1 MRVLY
6 LTHYSIMEP
15 LGQSQIVPYLI
26 GLANYGH
33 AIEIVSFEKA
43 GLLADEDRFRAQ
55 NETLRSCG
63 IDWFPRSYHRGA
75 SLQDLIWD
83 VLKMSVEVNTRCR
96 RNRID
101 LIHCR
106 VHVPFLMAWYASA
119 VQRTPILFD
128 FRGFLAEEYGDA
140 GLWKPGG
147 VKFRLTKWVERK
159 MAAWCSAMVV
169 LTHPVREYIM
179 KAYEIPGEKLFVVPC
194 CVDLQQFCLKD
205 PVPPGARGRSLNIV
219 YSGST
224 EGRYDVP
231 AMLSFFAQFYGKRP
245 GSHLTILTTGD
256 IKKVQALVANAS
268 LPGDAVSIRSLPHH
282 QVPESLSE
290 QDLGLLFL
298 RGNLGLIATSPT
310 KLGEYLACGL
320 TVVAEKG
327 LGGLERILVEEGV
340 GCLVSSDQPASWDE
354 AISEAI
360 RLCDQPDSRLRSV
373 RTAAKYYALEQGVET
388 YAQAYEYA
396 VRSRAHG
403 FGSSRAL

>member
-15 LGQSQIVPYLI
+15 LGQSQILPYLI
-26 GLANYGH
+26 GLAGQGYS
-33 AIEIVSFEKA
+33 IEIISFEKPA
-43 GLLADEDRFRAQ
+43 LLQERERVLAQ
-55 NETLRSCG
+55 NQTLRDYG

-75 SLQDLIWD
+75 SLQDLIVD
-83 VLKMSVEVNTRCR
+83 ILKTSAEVDTRCR

-119 VQRTPILFD
+119 IQRKPILFD
-128 FRGFLAEEYGDA
+128 FRGFLAEEYVDA
-140 GLWKPGG
+140 GLWQPNS
-147 VKFRLTKWVERK
+147 VKFRLTKLLERK

-169 LTHPVREYIM
+169 LTHPAREYM
-179 KAYEIPGEKLFVVPC
+179 RKSYGIPGEKLFVIPC
-194 CVDLQQFCLKD
+194 CADLQQFHPKD
-205 PVPPGARGRSLNIV
+205 PFVSRSPGRPLKTV

-224 EGRYDVP
+224 EGRYNIP
-231 AMLSFFAQFYGKRP
+231 AMLSFFARLRGKRP
-245 GSHLTILTTGD
+245 GSHLTILSTGD
-256 IKKVQALVANAS
+256 VNKVQALAASVS
-268 LPGDAVSIRSLPHH
+268 LPGDAVSLRSLPHQ
-282 QVPESLSE
+282 QVPELLSE
-290 QDLGLLFL
+290 QDLGLLFI
-298 RGNLGLIATSPT
+298 RGNLGLIASSPT
-310 KLGEYLACGL
+310 KVGEYLACGL

-354 AISEAI
+354 GISGAI

-373 RTAAKYYALEQGVET
+373 ETAAKYYSLEQGVAT

>member
-1 MRVLY
+1 MRILY
-6 LTHYSIMEP
+6 ITHYSIMEP
-15 LGQSQIVPYLI
+15 LGQSQILPYLI

-33 AIEIVSFEKA
+33 AIEIISFEKA
-43 GLLADEDRFRAQ
+43 GLLADKDRFRAQ
-55 NETLRSCG
+55 NETLRSCR
-63 IDWFPRSYHRGA
+63 IDWFPRSYRSGA
-75 SLQDLIWD
+75 SLLNLLLDILRASREIND
-83 VLKMSVEVNTRCR
+83 HCR

-119 VQRTPILFD
+119 IRRLPILFD
-128 FRGFLAEEYGDA
+128 FRGFLAEEYVDA
-140 GLWKPGG
+140 GLWKPNSL
-147 VKFRLTKWVERK
+147 KFRLTKLLERK
-159 MAAWCSAMVV
+159 MVAWCSAMVV
-169 LTHPVREYIM
+169 LTDPAREYIM
-179 KAYEIPGEKLFVVPC
+179 KSYEILGEKLFVIPC
-194 CVDLQQFCLKD
+194 CVDLQRFCLKD
-205 PVPPGARGRSLNIV
+205 LVQTRPPGRPLKIV

-224 EGRYDVP
+224 EGRYDIP

-245 GSHLTILTTGD
+245 GSHLTILSTGD
-256 IKKVQALVANAS
+256 INKVQAIVANAS
-268 LPGDAVSIRSLPHH
+268 FPGDAVSIRSLAHH
-282 QVPESLSE
+282 QVPESLSQ

-298 RGNLGLIATSPT
+298 RGNLGLLATSPT
-310 KLGEYLACGL
+310 KVGEYLACGL

-354 AISEAI
+354 GISGAI

-373 RTAAKYYALEQGVET
+373 ETAAKYYSLEQGVAT

-403 FGSSRAL
+403 LGSSRAL